1 MARKNKGRSW
11 KGGRGRGG
19 GGCSRKRKGRKISD
33 FLVAATR
40 PCLLPSRVSWIVLT
54 TPSNLPCAT
63 TLRSIIPRLRCNEI
77 STVHAH
83 TESLFHWK
91 TTSPFSYINTRPPW
105 TCLVKQLYP
114 CREACGAFILNYTMC
129 RRGHC
134 EVAAGD

>member
-1 MARKNKGRSW
+1 MEE
-11 KGGRGRGG
+11 GG
-19 GGCSRKRKGRKISD
+19 GGRSRERKGRKISD

-77 STVHAH
+77 SIVVHTH
-83 TESLFHWK
+83 TRTQPLFHWK
-91 TTSPFSYINTRPPW
+91 TTSPFFYINIRPSVDLSRETIIP
-105 TCLVKQLYP
+105 LS
-114 CREACGAFILNYTMC
+114 REACGAFILNYTMC

-134 EVAAGD
+134 EVATGD